1 MPNVLQGRMMKA
13 LFEEIW
19 QLALPY
25 LNTRKNDIHTKFAT
39 DFAFRLLQKESGDED
54 IVIPTI
60 LLHDVGWKK
69 VPEDL
74 QLKAFGPKANMPE
87 LNRVH
92 EIEGVKIAGGILNKV
107 QYDNEKTEEI
117 LVIIEG
123 HDSRKEPISL
133 NDKLVKDADKLWRYS
148 KEAFRINRQ
157 RYEHTFD
164 QYMER
169 LRSNLDNWF
178 LTDSAK
184 GIAKEEMQ
192 DRFTD
197 SKTDS

>member
-123 HDSRKEPISL
+123 HDSRKEPFSL

>member
-1 MPNVLQGRMMKA
+1 MKKI
-13 LFEEIW
+13 FEEIW

-25 LNTRKNDIHTKFAT
+25 LNTRENDVHTKYAM
-39 DFAFRLLQKESGDED
+39 DFGFKLLQKEGGEED
-54 IVIPTI
+54 IVIPAI

-74 QLKAFGPKANMPE
+74 QLKAFGPKATMPE

-92 EIEGVKIAGGILNKV
+92 EIEGVKIAREILRKI
-107 QYDNEKTEEI
+107 QYDEEKTEEI
-117 LVIIEG
+117 LEIIGG
-123 HDSRKEPISL
+123 HDSRKEPSSL

-148 KEAFRINRQ
+148 KKAFRINRE
-157 RYEHTFD
+157 RFEHTFE

-192 DRFTD
+192 NRFRG
-197 SKTDS
+197 SKTDL

>member
-1 MPNVLQGRMMKA
+1 MPNILQGRMMKA

>member
-25 LNTRKNDIHTKFAT
+25 LNTRKNDIHTTFAK

>member
-1 MPNVLQGRMMKA
+1 MMKA